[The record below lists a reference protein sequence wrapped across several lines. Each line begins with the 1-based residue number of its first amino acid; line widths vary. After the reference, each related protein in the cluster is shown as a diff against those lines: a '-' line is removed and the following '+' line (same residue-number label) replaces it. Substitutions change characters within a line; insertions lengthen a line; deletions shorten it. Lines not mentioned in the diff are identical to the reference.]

1 MYLLTQFNSASLHR
15 HVSQSY
21 KFDHFTRGFVEVLAA
36 EQTLSDSSWYQGRR
50 MRCGSMWG
58 TFSITGSI
66 TF

>member
-36 EQTLSDSSWYQGRR
+36 EQTLSDSSWYQGTADAVRQHV
-50 MRCGSMWG
+50 G